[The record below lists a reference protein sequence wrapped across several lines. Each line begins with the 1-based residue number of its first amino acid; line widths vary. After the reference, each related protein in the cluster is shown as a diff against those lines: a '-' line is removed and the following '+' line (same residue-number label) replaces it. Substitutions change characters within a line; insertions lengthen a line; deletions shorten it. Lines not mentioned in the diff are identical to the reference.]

1 MATQFVA
8 NTQDIARSVTNA
20 LEERA
25 ASKDQASTLTVNQ
38 VEAVYKCIGKFI
50 DFMFKKKHYD
60 CVIAEIANFGT
71 VLRNNTTDIAEFI
84 PASQLQIET
93 HISKPML
100 SKIPEPYSRQ
110 ELIFSKIS
118 SVTQLSESLI

>member
-1 MATQFVA
+1 MASQFVA
-8 NTQDIARSVTNA
+8 NTQDIAKYVTNA
-20 LEERA
+20 LDERA
-25 ASKDQASTLTVNQ
+25 TSKDQGSTLTVAQ

-71 VLRNNTTDIAEFI
+71 VLKNNTTDVAEFI

-93 HISKPML
+93 HFSKSMPT
-100 SKIPEPYSRQ
+100 KIPEPSSR
-110 ELIFSKIS
+110 
-118 SVTQLSESLI
+118 